1 MPKRKGG
8 KDNRL
13 CNSIKLDDPCYT
25 PERLLHALSQALGQG
40 FDEHLAHALEI
51 EPAQLSRIRHRK
63 QPLTEWVLVQIMDRT
78 DWSIRQVRALAGI
91 PFDGPAR
98 VAA

>member
-8 KDNRL
+8 KDNRIGNRIDL
-13 CNSIKLDDPCYT
+13 ASPGYT
-25 PERLLHALSQALGQG
+25 PAALIYAVAEAMGLGS
-40 FDEHLAHALEI
+40 DEQVAHALEI

-78 DWSIRQVRALAGI
+78 DWSIKQVRALAGI
-91 PFDGPAR
+91 PFDGAVR
-98 VAA
+98 AVA